1 MHQMCK
7 LLISA
12 HKADELPAFEQF
24 ECSAASG
31 STDKYRLVARCAR
44 MGADDVRYLC
54 NDNIRSAEESRQRLR
69 RCATLIEREVIP
81 HAARWHRRDLSP
93 LLVAAWRAVL
103 RALAPTA
110 AAAVG
115 KQ

>member
-1 MHQMCK
+1 
-7 LLISA
+7 
-12 HKADELPAFEQF
+12 
-24 ECSAASG
+24 
-31 STDKYRLVARCAR
+31 

-54 NDNIRSAEESRQRLR
+54 NDNIRSAEESRQRLHS
-69 RCATLIEREVIP
+69 CAALIEREVIP

>member
-1 MHQMCK
+1 MCK

-12 HKADELPAFEQF
+12 HKTNLDATFEQS
-24 ECSAASG
+24 ESATTYG
-31 STDKYRLVARCAR
+31 STEQYRLVARCAR